1 MTYDQYKKIIE
12 PTNFDSMFKAIQE
25 KAKHDETYKKNIME
39 LARKGI
45 MPAEIS
51 QYDAFW
57 GCGINGNGS
66 NHLGILT
73 HILGRQLLK
82 EAGIKPEKELLDNG
96 VDIDNLKEARQNLSK
111 SYSQFIS
118 DKANQ
123 HTLSHDVAVKN
134 VDQPIFSYSQKDIQ
148 NKKEAD
154 QSIRE
159 IVNEKLHTESN
170 ISTKGRL
177 GETYKFA
184 FKSEK
189 EAQAMLDKL
198 SELGI
203 KTDETSCRA
212 LQGGEKYPMG
222 DHKFIVRIEKH
233 VEKNLGILLK
243 NGFNLD
249 DTTSNKLVENAYNNA
264 PPAKSTHATFPPEH
278 FNSSGNI
285 KSTDASYHSGRPTPF
300 PKLL

>member
-1 MTYDQYKKIIE
+1 M
-12 PTNFDSMFKAIQE
+12 S
-25 KAKHDETYKKNIME
+25 
-39 LARKGI
+39 R
-45 MPAEIS
+45 
-51 QYDAFW
+51 
-57 GCGINGNGS
+57 
-66 NHLGILT
+66 
-73 HILGRQLLK
+73 R
-82 EAGIKPEKELLDNG
+82 LDNTI
-96 VDIDNLKEARQNLSK
+96 DIYNLKEARQNLSK

-134 VDQPIFSYSQKDIQ
+134 VDQPIFTTKANDD
-148 NKKEAD
+148 KKLAD
-154 QSIRE
+154 QLIRTE
-159 IVNEKLHTESN
+159 VNHLLQAESN

-189 EAQAMLDKL
+189 DARAMLDKL
-198 SELGI
+198 GQLGI
-203 KTDETSCRA
+203 SQDDISCRA

-222 DHKFIVRIEKH
+222 EHKFIVRIEKN
-233 VEKNLGILLK
+233 VANNLDTLFK

-249 DTTSNKLVENAYNNA
+249 DIKSNKLVENAYSNA